1 MALRIYDTLTRQ
13 KREFA
18 PLQAGQVRM
27 YVCGP
32 TVYAKAHVGHAMSA
46 VVFDVIRRYL
56 EHRGHAVTHV
66 MNYTDVEDKIL
77 LRARELGVDPM
88 QLAEGYIQEY
98 DAHLKE
104 LHVLPPSHTPRASR
118 EIPAILE
125 MIQKLVDRGA
135 AYPVDGDV
143 YFRVAT
149 DLEYGKLSGRKPED
163 MRAGARIEVDERKE
177 DPADFALWKAA
188 KPGEPSW
195 PSPWGPGR
203 PGWHIECSAMILRHL
218 GEQIDIH
225 GGGNDLI
232 FPHHE
237 NEIAQSETLTG
248 KPFARFWIHNGMLQ
262 FSDEKMS
269 KSLGNVVTVEE
280 FFQRHEGDALRM
292 LVLNS
297 GYRKPL
303 TFSEEAVAQAEAG
316 VERLRSAIRAE
327 GRDGGAAT
335 PGSEAELS
343 RAVAEARRGF
353 EEAMDDDFNTPTALR
368 HLLGLA
374 RAIQKGQEAGAS
386 KPHIQTAAKALRD
399 LVELLGIKV
408 DGPKQLDMA
417 QFIGTTSIL
426 LALIAKR
433 WAHLVDKSNQGVLDS
448 KADADLDRLGQSMA
462 SSANAAG
469 KLLSDF
475 ASISNL
481 MSEEGQEEFRRER
494 QSLHSD
500 PKALGNEIQDL
511 VKLLGDVKVL
521 IADKW
526 IMADD
531 AKPVIDNL
539 IEARSALRRLGE
551 FEASDKIRQELEK
564 QRILLEDSKEGTRW
578 RTS

>member
-56 EHRGHAVTHV
+56 EHRGHTVTHV

-77 LRARELGVDPM
+77 LRARELGVDPR

-104 LHVLPPSHTPRASR
+104 LHVLPASRTPRASQ
-118 EIPAILE
+118 EIPSILE

-149 DLEYGKLSGRKPED
+149 DPEYGKLSGRKPEE

-177 DPADFALWKAA
+177 NPADFALWKAA

-237 NEIAQSETLTG
+237 NEIAQSETYTG

-269 KSLGNVVTVEE
+269 KSLGNVVTVED
-280 FFQRHEGDALRM
+280 FLQRHEGDALRL

-316 VERLRSAIRAE
+316 VERLRSAIRAK
-327 GRDGGAAT
+327 GRDGVVA
-335 PGSEAELS
+335 SLEADGEIS
-343 RAVAEARRGF
+343 RAVMEARRGF
-353 EEAMDDDFNTPTALR
+353 EGAMDDDFNTPTALR
-368 HLLGLA
+368 HLFGLA
-374 RAIQKGQEAGAS
+374 RAIQKGQEGGAS
-386 KPHIQTAAKALRD
+386 KPSIQEGTKTLRE
-399 LVELLGIKV
+399 LVELLGIRV
-408 DGPKQLDMA
+408 ESAKQLDVGEVLETA
-417 QFIGTTSIL
+417 AASLT
-426 LALIAKR
+426 LIEKK
-433 WAHLVDKSNQGVLDS
+433 WQHLVQQANEGGLKKGLE
-448 KADADLDRLGQSMA
+448 AELDRVA
-462 SSANAAG
+462 RSAANSTNAAG
-469 KLLSDF
+469 VLLMGF
-475 ASISNL
+475 VAISNL
-481 MSEEGQEEFRRER
+481 TEAEFQEELKREAGSFRSNPHVLRG
-494 QSLHSD
+494 
-500 PKALGNEIQDL
+500 AIQEFARRVGETKGQLKNRRIDADEAGPL
-511 VKLLGDVKVL
+511 IDGLLQ
-521 IADKW
+521 
-526 IMADD
+526 
-531 AKPVIDNL
+531 
-539 IEARSALRRLGE
+539 ARGALRKLGE
-551 FEASDKIRQELEK
+551 FETADEIRRELE
-564 QRILLEDSKEGTRW
+564 RGNILLEDGVDGTQW
-578 RTS
+578 RAS